1 MKYKA
6 LKTIL
11 IFSTVLLLSG
21 CSDRKDMPQQGTEQE
36 LQTEETER
44 PTETATEETEGES
57 SRPEETTTE
66 KETTSAEEETTA
78 AMESG
83 VESSEVPSVEET
95 AGEEETIDQRDLYQE
110 NFEPYENMRSV
121 LSDQTAFRYCGSFLD
136 ADDVFEGE
144 IVTLSGF
151 LELIETTD
159 YVNTKADKS
168 TWKFMCVDLDG
179 DNIKEC
185 IIKTDLIYYSVL
197 VFHYRM
203 GHISMYVFPYRNAAV
218 FYSNGII
225 EGSGS
230 ASSVYY
236 CRMHFGYGMA
246 VAALLEDVAGTTQ
259 LGWLVTDEICAWIPV
274 DGVRTEVTEPEFEAW
289 WNANRE
295 EFLGEP
301 APQYDFTPENIN
313 MYVTE

>member
-1 MKYKA
+1 MNKMKYKA
-6 LKTIL
+6 FKIVLIL
-11 IFSTVLLLSG
+11 STVLLLSG
-21 CSDRKDMPQQGTEQE
+21 CSGRKDTSPQGTEQE
-36 LQTEETER
+36 LQTEATER
-44 PTETATEETEGES
+44 QTETATEETEGAS

-66 KETTSAEEETTA
+66 KETTSAEEETTT
-78 AMESG
+78 AMESS
-83 VESSEVPSVEET
+83 VESSAVPSVEET
-95 AGEEETIDQRDLYQE
+95 AGEEETVNLYQE
-110 NFEPYENMRSV
+110 NFDPYENMRSV
-121 LSDQTAFRYCGSFLD
+121 LSDQTAFLYCGGTTMRWLD
-136 ADDVFEGE
+136 EFEGE
-144 IVTLSGF
+144 TVTLSGF

-159 YVNTKADKS
+159 YVTTKADKS
-168 TWKFMCVDLDG
+168 TWKFRCVDLDG

-203 GHISMYVFPYRNAAV
+203 GHISMYVFPYRNATV

-230 ASSVYY
+230 ASSVYF
-236 CRMHFGYGMA
+236 CRMHFSGMD
-246 VAALLEDVAGTTQ
+246 ALLEDVAGTTQ
-259 LGWLVTDEICAWIPV
+259 FGWLVTDKICAWIPV

-289 WNANRE
+289 LNANRE

-301 APQYDFTPENIN
+301 APEYDFTPENIN

>member
-1 MKYKA
+1 MKYKTF
-6 LKTIL
+6 KTVLIL
-11 IFSTVLLLSG
+11 STVLLLSG
-21 CSDRKDMPQQGTEQE
+21 CSGRKDTPQQMTEPE
-36 LQTEETER
+36 LQTEVTER
-44 PTETATEETEGES
+44 LTETATEETEGES
-57 SRPEETTTE
+57 SRPEETTPQ
-66 KETTSAEEETTA
+66 KETTSAEETTA

-83 VESSEVPSVEET
+83 VESSAVPSAEET
-95 AGEEETIDQRDLYQE
+95 AGEEETVNLYQK
-110 NFEPYENMRSV
+110 NFDPYENMRSV
-121 LSDQTAFRYCGSFLD
+121 LSDQTAFRYCGTTFRRLD
-136 ADDVFEGE
+136 GFEDE
-144 IVTLSGF
+144 TVTLSGF

-168 TWKFMCVDLDG
+168 TWKFSCVDLDG

-230 ASSVYY
+230 ASSVSF
-236 CRMHFGYGMA
+236 CRMHFGSDMH
-246 VAALLEDVAGTTQ
+246 ALLEDVAGTTQ